1 MSNIFKNWKDL
12 YKKELK
18 NRELLMTQNSEY
30 SKRSVEQ
37 QKTIKELKYKLT
49 KARID
54 LEDTKGFLQQEKQ
67 VSYALRQERNK
78 LLNKCK
84 QLKANIK
91 ELKGETNDEE
101 NNNENN

>member
-1 MSNIFKNWKDL
+1 MSILKNWKGL
-12 YKKELK
+12 YNAEK
-18 NRELLMTQNSEY
+18 NNRKLYEERY
-30 SKRSVEQ
+30 
-37 QKTIKELKYKLT
+37 KTIYEENIKYQKLIKKLKYNLT

-84 QLKANIK
+84 QLRATIK
-91 ELKGETNDEE
+91 ELKGETKDGE
-101 NNNENN
+101 